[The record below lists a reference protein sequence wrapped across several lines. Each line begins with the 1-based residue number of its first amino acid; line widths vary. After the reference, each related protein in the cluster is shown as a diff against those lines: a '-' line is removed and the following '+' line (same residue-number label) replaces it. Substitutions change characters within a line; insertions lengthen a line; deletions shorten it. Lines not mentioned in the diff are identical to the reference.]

1 MLFAILAAIPGRR
14 PGQANAAA
22 DWAPL
27 LACSAY
33 ACAAITPV
41 LGQDMLAIGREAGW
55 IRARA
60 TAEGIKS
67 ECYRLA
73 ARTGEYAGDDRIGL
87 FRTRRDTLIEAVTRL
102 GISDAPDPAQADER
116 RLPEQFTAEWHVAHR
131 LRDQRLCKG
140 M

>member
-1 MLFAILAAIPGRR
+1 MGRVSCLGEESAKLADGIRMMDRPGHVFVILAAIPGWR

-22 DWAPL
+22 DWAPV
-27 LACSAY
+27 LAFSAS

-41 LGQDMLAIGREAGW
+41 LDRDMLEVGREAGW

-60 TAEGIKS
+60 TAEGKKS

-87 FRTRRDTLIEAVTRL
+87 FGRGVTR
-102 GISDAPDPAQADER
+102 
-116 RLPEQFTAEWHVAHR
+116 
-131 LRDQRLCKG
+131 
-140 M
+140 